1 MSPGPTIVQTQVVNF
16 ILPIVATL
24 VTSFRLYCRARRHLL
39 WIDDAWAACAMI
51 FDIILMICSAL
62 YLRGYV
68 LHPQW
73 AKVAL
78 YYTLTQCF
86 YGVVWCSRLSILF
99 TVVRLAYWG
108 TQRRILICIAIIF
121 GVVWALL
128 FAQVWWTC
136 ELNPSWKKL
145 PRPQCPLGR
154 NVAIAQ
160 IVTDVLGDTVL
171 ILAPFLLIYKATLTT
186 AQRVRVIC
194 LFSTSA
200 ITTAVSLTHA
210 YYVLT
215 VGELKEAISAMFEAS
230 VSLIVANL
238 SVVVT
243 FFLRML
249 ADDETISR
257 PQMESTLNFS
267 NSLEIEEVS

>member
-1 MSPGPTIVQTQVVNF
+1 MSSGPTVAQTQVVNYV
-16 ILPIVATL
+16 LPIIATF
-24 VTSFRLYCRARRHLL
+24 VTSFRLYCRSRRSLL
-39 WIDDAWAACAMI
+39 WFDDAWAACAMI
-51 FDIILMICSAL
+51 FDIGLMICSAL
-62 YLRGYV
+62 YLNGFV

-78 YYTLTQCF
+78 YYTLSQCF

-99 TVVRLAYWG
+99 TVVRLACWG
-108 TQRRILICIAIIF
+108 TRRLLIRIAFIF
-121 GVVWALL
+121 GVVWAIL

-136 ELNPSWKKL
+136 ESDPSWKKQ

-171 ILAPFLLIYKATLTT
+171 ILAPFILIYKATILTT

-200 ITTAVSLTHA
+200 ITTAVSLAHA
-210 YYVLT
+210 YYVFT
-215 VGELKEAISAMFEAS
+215 EGELKEAVAAMFEAS
-230 VSLIVANL
+230 ISLIVANL

-249 ADDETISR
+249 ADEDTITR
-257 PQMESTLNFS
+257 RDVQMQSSQQSTVVFR
-267 NSLEIEEVS
+267 V